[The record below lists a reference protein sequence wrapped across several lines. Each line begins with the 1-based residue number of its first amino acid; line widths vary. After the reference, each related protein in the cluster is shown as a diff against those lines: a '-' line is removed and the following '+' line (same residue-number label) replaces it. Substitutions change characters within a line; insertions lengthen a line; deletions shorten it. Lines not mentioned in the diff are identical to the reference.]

1 MGTRAPALGL
11 TFMRTY
17 VRMNPRPYRPAVELE
32 AAIERGELSFAI
44 VLAREVAEERRRP
57 MDLELALRFL
67 PLIAT
72 QRAERYDVW
81 ALRWLARWITET
93 PAATIARAA
102 EIARA
107 LTELPA
113 QPGSIEAIRRTLI

>member
-1 MGTRAPALGL
+1 
-11 TFMRTY
+11 
-17 VRMNPRPYRPAVELE
+17 MNPRPYRPAVELE

-44 VLAREVAEERRRP
+44 VLAREVAEERHRP

-113 QPGSIEAIRRTLI
+113 QPGSIEAIRRTLS